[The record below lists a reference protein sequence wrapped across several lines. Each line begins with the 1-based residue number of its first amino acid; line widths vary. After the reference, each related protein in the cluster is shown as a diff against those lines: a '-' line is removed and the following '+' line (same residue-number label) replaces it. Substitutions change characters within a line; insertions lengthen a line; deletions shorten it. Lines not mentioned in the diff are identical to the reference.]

1 MRHQSQSVEIIVHI
15 DENLGDLRRNEIA
28 SSLAANDGIYNA
40 RFTPNRDHPMLV
52 EYNRIKYK
60 AQDILRKV
68 MSHRLHAE
76 LIGPI

>member
-1 MRHQSQSVEIIVHI
+1 MSNNQSVEIIVHV
-15 DENLGDLRRNEIA
+15 DENLGESRRSEVV

-40 RFTPNRDHPMLV
+40 RFTPNRDHLMLV

-68 MSHRLHAE
+68 VSQRLHAE
-76 LIGPI
+76 LVGPV

>member
-1 MRHQSQSVEIIVHI
+1 MSQNQTVEIIVHV
-15 DENLGDLRRNEIA
+15 DEHLGESRREEVA
-28 SSLAANDGIYNA
+28 SSLAANDGIYKA
-40 RFTPNRDHPMLV
+40 RFTPNRNHLMLV

-68 MSHRLHAE
+68 MNQRLHAE

>member
-1 MRHQSQSVEIIVHI
+1 MSHQSQSVEIIVHV
-15 DENLGDLRRNEIA
+15 DENLEESHRNEIV

-40 RFTPNRDHPMLV
+40 RFSPNRDHLMLV

>member
-1 MRHQSQSVEIIVHI
+1 MSQNQTVEIIVHV
-15 DENLGDLRRNEIA
+15 DEHLGEERRMEVV
-28 SSLAANDGIYNA
+28 SSLAANDGIYKA
-40 RFTPNRDHPMLV
+40 RFSQNRNHLMLV
-52 EYNRIKYK
+52 EYNRTKYK